1 MPHSEGEGEG
11 ALLRVDKDA
20 ALAYQFFG
28 LRDPLQSVSPVVIGR
43 GDTKVSVTRETPPLS
58 RTCVSAT

>member
-1 MPHSEGEGEG
+1 MKPVGQEWVEVPHSEGEGEG

-43 GDTKVSVTRETPPLS
+43 GDTKV
-58 RTCVSAT
+58 